1 MVHAADP
8 DAFDAPDVDPHEH
21 LHGMPGPGGDLGGAT
36 YHGAIQLTVGPSGHR
51 MKGQWA
57 GFGKD
62 GEVNSGPWTLN
73 LVSSDTGIEAIEK
86 FSRAPE

>member
-1 MVHAADP
+1 
-8 DAFDAPDVDPHEH
+8 
-21 LHGMPGPGGDLGGAT
+21 
-36 YHGAIQLTVGPSGHR
+36 